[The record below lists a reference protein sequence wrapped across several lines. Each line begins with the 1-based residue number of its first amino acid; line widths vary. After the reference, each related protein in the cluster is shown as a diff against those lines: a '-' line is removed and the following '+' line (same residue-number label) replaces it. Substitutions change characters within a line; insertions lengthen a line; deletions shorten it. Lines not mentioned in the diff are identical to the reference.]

1 MNKDYRYQLDYTI
14 TGQLEHYPPNT
25 DLVDILLGE
34 SEFGNCEKYGQTER
48 PP

>member
-1 MNKDYRYQLDYTI
+1 VVPSTDENSPQKRT
-14 TGQLEHYPPNT
+14 TSATTP

-34 SEFGNCEKYGQTER
+34 SEIENYEKYGQTER